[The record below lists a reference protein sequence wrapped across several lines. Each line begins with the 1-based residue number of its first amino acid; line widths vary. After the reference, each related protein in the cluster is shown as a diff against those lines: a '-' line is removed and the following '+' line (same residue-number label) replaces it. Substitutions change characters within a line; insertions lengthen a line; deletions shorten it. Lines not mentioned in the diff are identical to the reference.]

1 MSVDTIMIMIGVAVI
16 VLGAFYGFL
25 GRHRQGLGFLMSWI
39 HVTVGPGILGTMA
52 IQKVIYVWSSDL
64 SELWKAGNIIVL
76 ILSAAVMF
84 SINVGLLNMWPES
97 IFPTPTEHKE

>member
-1 MSVDTIMIMIGVAVI
+1 MSVDTIMAMVGLALL

-39 HVTVGPGILGTMA
+39 HVTVGSGILGTMA
-52 IQKVIYVWSSDL
+52 LQKIIYVWLSDL
-64 SELWKAGNIIVL
+64 SALWKAGNIIVL
-76 ILSAAVMF
+76 ILSAAVLF
-84 SINVGLLNMWPES
+84 SINIGLINVWPES